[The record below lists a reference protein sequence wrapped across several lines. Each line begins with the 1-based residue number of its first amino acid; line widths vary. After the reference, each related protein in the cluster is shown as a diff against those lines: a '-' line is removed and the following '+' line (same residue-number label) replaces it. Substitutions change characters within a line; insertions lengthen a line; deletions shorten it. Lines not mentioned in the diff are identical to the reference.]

1 MDRELFVAILL
12 FSLLIGCINI
22 LDSIA
27 KYKKWISM
35 RELIQRIPA
44 WKDTKKPLIWYII
57 WLVIEWLSLPG
68 FIILAILGK
77 TVTVILAPF
86 FLTACYFVLIQ
97 MFFAMFFYIVK
108 EGVKEADEQREISQ
122 ISQNKISLFLAYN
135 RDMTNKELILDS
147 LIDDDE
153 CLTQIVEFFDFAEV
167 DISIDELQKTLD
179 EMVEEGYISINY
191 NWQNEHD
198 EYPYALTEK
207 GKKAWK
213 NLGI

>member
-1 MDRELFVAILL
+1 MDLELFVAILL

-27 KYKKWISM
+27 KYKKWISI
-35 RELIQRIPA
+35 RELIQRVPA
-44 WKDTKKPLIWYII
+44 WKDTKKPLIWYIL

-68 FIILAILGK
+68 FIVLAILGK

-97 MFFAMFFYIVK
+97 MFYAMFFYIVK
-108 EGVKEADEQREISQ
+108 KAVNEADEQIE
-122 ISQNKISLFLAYN
+122 ISQNKTSLVLTYN
-135 RDMTNKELILDS
+135 RYMTNKELILDS
-147 LIDDDE
+147 LIDADE
-153 CLTQIVEFFDFAEV
+153 CFTQIVEFFDFAEV

-179 EMVEEGYISINY
+179 EMVEEGYLSINY
-191 NWQNEHD
+191 KWQNEHD

-213 NLGI
+213 DLGI